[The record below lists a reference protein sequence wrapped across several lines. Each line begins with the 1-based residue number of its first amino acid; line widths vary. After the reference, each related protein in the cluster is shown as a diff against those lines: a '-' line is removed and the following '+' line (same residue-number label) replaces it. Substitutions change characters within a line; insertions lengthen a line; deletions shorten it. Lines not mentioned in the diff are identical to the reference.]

1 MHFRRGSTAT
11 THATLPSEMQG
22 ADLGR
27 CISEVREEVES
38 LAERIDTLA
47 RLCATPALSERLI
60 VAEGPFVGDAPAALQ
75 TCHLWLERS
84 RQMLGPPAQSLTQA
98 HVAAGGLANK

>member
-1 MHFRRGSTAT
+1 MHFRRGRTVT
-11 THATLPSEMQG
+11 TPATLPSEVEG

-27 CISEVREEVES
+27 CISEVREGVES

-47 RLCATPALSERLI
+47 RICAMPALGEQLI
-60 VAEGPFVGDAPAALQ
+60 VAEGPFLGDAPAALE
-75 TCHLWLERS
+75 TCRLWLERS
-84 RQMLGPPAQSLTQA
+84 HQMLGPPAQSLAQA